1 MDNIHWVDPEV
12 VTPVKALPFPLSLLT
27 NAGFVGFIA
36 RFFAWW
42 RKPIKLG
49 PIVFPRH
56 ADAVAIL
63 SRDEDFSL
71 EPVYKE
77 KLTAVNEGPFILGM
91 DRSDPA
97 HAPERK
103 ALYDALGAVDMDRL
117 REQAQADLSAR
128 LAAIP
133 AGGQIDV
140 VGAYARPVAAA
151 TSQRLFGIKGSS
163 DTMFMEVTRSI
174 FGFSF
179 LDPSEPSRLRAVKAG
194 HYMATW
200 YRDEIA
206 RRRAEGITGDDMMGK
221 LMAQGELDDDGVRR
235 TLGGM
240 LVGSVDTTATCV
252 AKIVKLLG
260 KDPKLAAE
268 VAADVDDLDR
278 MDGWCNEV
286 LRRWPHNPFIPRVVK
301 RDTELRGRKLK
312 AGDRAFA
319 FTQAAMY
326 DPDAFPE
333 PKRLRPDRD
342 PHLYL
347 HLGHGIH
354 PCSGLVVNKFQIP
367 VLVAGLLRRGLAGVG
382 SIEWA
387 SAFPHKMMARLRT

>member
-1 MDNIHWVDPEV
+1 MDNGQVDPEV
-12 VTPVKALPFPLSLLT
+12 VTPVRPLPFPLKLLT
-27 NAGFVGFIA
+27 SAGFVGFIA

-42 RKPIKLG
+42 RKPVKLG
-49 PIVFPRH
+49 PVVFPRH
-56 ADAVAIL
+56 ADACAIL

-97 HAPERK
+97 HAKERK
-103 ALYDALGAVDMDRL
+103 ALYDALNAVDLDRL
-117 REQAQADLSAR
+117 RDAAEADLSAR

-133 AGGQIDV
+133 AGGEIDV
-140 VGAYARPVAAA
+140 VGGYARPVAAA

-163 DTMFMEVTRSI
+163 DAMFMEVTRSI

-179 LDPSEPSRLRAVKAG
+179 LDPSEPSRKRAVKAG
-194 HYMATW
+194 HYMASW
-200 YRDEIA
+200 YREEIA
-206 RRRAEGITGDDMMGK
+206 RRRAAGITGDDMMGR
-221 LMAQGELDDDGVRR
+221 LMAQAELDDDGVRR

-260 KDPKLAAE
+260 KDSELATE
-268 VAADVDDLDR
+268 VRADVDHLER
-278 MDGWCNEV
+278 MDGWCNEI

-301 RDTELRGRKLK
+301 RDTELAGRKLK
-312 AGDRAFA
+312 AGDSVFA
-319 FTQAAMY
+319 FTQAAML

-342 PHLYL
+342 PGRYL

-354 PCSGLVVNKFQIP
+354 PCSGRAVNRFQIP
-367 VLVAGLLRRGLAGVG
+367 LLVAGLLRRGLAGVG

-387 SAFPHKMMARLRT
+387 SAFPHRMMARLRD